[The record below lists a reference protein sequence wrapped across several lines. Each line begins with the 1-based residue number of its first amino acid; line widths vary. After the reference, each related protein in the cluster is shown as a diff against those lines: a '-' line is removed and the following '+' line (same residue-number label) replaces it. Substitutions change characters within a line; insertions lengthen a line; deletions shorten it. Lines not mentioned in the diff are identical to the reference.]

1 MSIKKVIYVK
11 NIIFWILLHVVVKME
26 NFSKYYGWFSNYER
40 WSYKSYDKEAK
51 AVTTN
56 FNEKK
61 AICKIQNFYILLA
74 FFNMLYGHWYL
85 KFKMWAKLFVKLFT
99 SSGSSF
105 LLITI
110 ALLIAVS
117 IYRYLIKFRTQQKN
131 YYHFTS
137 EIK

>member
-1 MSIKKVIYVK
+1 MDDSAIMSDE
-11 NIIFWILLHVVVKME
+11 VVE
-26 NFSKYYGWFSNYER
+26 
-40 WSYKSYDKEAK
+40 SYDKETK
-51 AVTTN
+51 AVATN